1 MKRWQKLFEK
11 IWFESVDHEI
21 ISSISTWFNWHWDDL
36 LEVNEFRSIL
46 SWVGRSRCDSVE
58 IERFQSTLRWIS
70 RDSTNII
77 KFHTIELKMKR
88 WSMSWDDVVRIK
100 KNEEIFR
107 WLFEKMLLGRDV
119 DDLIG
124 IRMILSRCR
133 WFGRN

>member
-1 MKRWQKLFEK
+1 MTKLFEK

-21 ISSISTWFNWHWDDL
+21 ISSISTWFNWNWDDL

-46 SWVGRSRCDSVE
+46 SWVGGSRCDSVD

-70 RDSTNII
+70 RDSANII

-88 WSMSWDDVVRIK
+88 WSMPWDDVVRIK

-119 DDLIG
+119 DDSIE